1 MPSLLVVASGN
12 PHKIRE
18 INQILGIKTAVIG
31 MRELGPVPNLMETG
45 SSFEAN
51 ASTKVKQ
58 LRQWLDG
65 NANLQHRA
73 AAHSQTCLL
82 ADDSGLEVDALN
94 GAPGVRS
101 ARFAAA
107 KSSNDNTTDEQ
118 NNAKL
123 LTLLQTVPNEKRTA
137 RFRCVIALLP
147 YPAASKTPI
156 LFFTGTCEGQIAKN
170 PQGQN
175 GFGYDPLFLPAGYN
189 QSFGKLSPKIKNR
202 ISHRALALAQLAA
215 YLSLPQTK

>member
-1 MPSLLVVASGN
+1 MPSLLVIASGN
-12 PHKIRE
+12 PHKIQE
-18 INQILGIKTAVIG
+18 INQILEPKITVLG
-31 MRELGPVPNLMETG
+31 MRELGPAPNLAETG

-51 ASTKVKQ
+51 AASKVKQ
-58 LRQWLDG
+58 LRQWLND
-65 NANLQHRA
+65 NANLQPQT

-82 ADDSGLEVDALN
+82 AEDSGLEVDALN

-101 ARFAAA
+101 ARFAASKTSA
-107 KSSNDNTTDEQ
+107 GNATDEQ

-123 LTLLQTVPNEKRTA
+123 LSLLQTVPNEKRTA
-137 RFRCVIALLP
+137 RFRCVLALLP
-147 YPAASKTPI
+147 HPAANKTPI
-156 LFFTGTCEGQIAKN
+156 QFFTGTCEGQIAKN

-202 ISHRALALAQLAA
+202 ISHRSLALAKLAA
-215 YLSLPQTK
+215 YLSPPKTK

>member
-1 MPSLLVVASGN
+1 
-12 PHKIRE
+12 
-18 INQILGIKTAVIG
+18 
-31 MRELGPVPNLMETG
+31 MRELGPVPNLTETG

-51 ASTKVKQ
+51 AAMKVNQ

-65 NANLQHRA
+65 NVNLQRRA

-101 ARFAAA
+101 ARFAA
-107 KSSNDNTTDEQ
+107 KTSKDNATDEQ

-123 LTLLQTVPNEKRTA
+123 LSLLQTVPNEKRTA
-137 RFRCVIALLP
+137 RFCCVLALLP
-147 YPAASKTPI
+147 HPAANKTPI
-156 LFFTGTCEGQIAKN
+156 QFFTGTCEGQITKN

-215 YLSLPQTK
+215 YLSPPQTK

>member
-1 MPSLLVVASGN
+1 MPSLLIIASGN

-18 INQILGIKTAVIG
+18 INQILGPKIEVVG
-31 MRELGPVPNLMETG
+31 MRELGPTPDLAETG
-45 SSFEAN
+45 SSLESN
-51 ASTKVKQ
+51 ASLKVKQ
-58 LRQWLDG
+58 LRQWLNG
-65 NANLQHRA
+65 NANFQRRA

-94 GAPGVRS
+94 GAPGVLS

-107 KSSNDNTTDEQ
+107 KTSDDNATDEH

-123 LTLLQTVPNEKRTA
+123 LALLQTVPNEKRTA
-137 RFRCVIALLP
+137 RFRCVLALLQN
-147 YPAASKTPI
+147 PAANKTEVR
-156 LFFTGTCEGQIAKN
+156 FFTGTCEGQIAKN

-189 QSFGKLSPKIKNR
+189 QSFGELSAGVKNR
-202 ISHRALALAQLAA
+202 ISHRSLALAKLAA
-215 YLSLPQTK
+215 YLSPPQTK

>member
-1 MPSLLVVASGN
+1 MPLLLVIASGN
-12 PHKIRE
+12 PHKIHE
-18 INQILGIKTAVIG
+18 INQILGTRTAVVG
-31 MRELGPVPNLMETG
+31 MRQLGPVPNLAETG

-51 ASTKVKQ
+51 AAMKVIQ
-58 LRQWLDG
+58 LRQWLND
-65 NANLQHRA
+65 NANLQRQT

-82 ADDSGLEVDALN
+82 AEDSGLEVDALN

-101 ARFAAA
+101 ARFA
-107 KSSNDNTTDEQ
+107 SSKTSDGNASDEQ

-123 LTLLQTVPNEKRTA
+123 LSLLQTVPNQKRTA
-137 RFRCVIALLP
+137 RFRCVLALLP
-147 YPAASKTPI
+147 HPAANKTQI
-156 LFFTGTCEGQIAKN
+156 RFFTGTCEGQITKN

-202 ISHRALALAQLAA
+202 ISHRARALAKLAA
-215 YLSLPQTK
+215 HLSLPQTK

>member
-1 MPSLLVVASGN
+1 MPLLLVIASGN
-12 PHKIRE
+12 PHKIHE
-18 INQILGIKTAVIG
+18 INQILGTRTAVVG
-31 MRELGPVPNLMETG
+31 MRQLGPVPNLAETG
-45 SSFEAN
+45 SSFESN
-51 ASTKVKQ
+51 ATMKVMQ

-65 NANLQHRA
+65 NTNFQRQTAD
-73 AAHSQTCLL
+73 HSQTCLL
-82 ADDSGLEVDALN
+82 AEDSGLEVDALN

-101 ARFAAA
+101 ARFAASKTSDGNA
-107 KSSNDNTTDEQ
+107 SDEQ

-123 LTLLQTVPNEKRTA
+123 LSLLQTVPNKKRTA
-137 RFRCVIALLP
+137 RFRCVLALLP
-147 YPAASKTPI
+147 HPAANKTQI
-156 LFFTGTCEGQIAKN
+156 RFFTGTCEGQITKN

-202 ISHRALALAQLAA
+202 ISHRALALAKLAA

>member
-1 MPSLLVVASGN
+1 MPLLLVIASGN
-12 PHKIRE
+12 PHKIHE
-18 INQILGIKTAVIG
+18 INQILGTRTAVVG
-31 MRELGPVPNLMETG
+31 MRQLGPVPNLAETG

-51 ASTKVKQ
+51 AAMKVIQ
-58 LRQWLDG
+58 LRQWLND
-65 NANLQHRA
+65 NANLQRQT

-82 ADDSGLEVDALN
+82 AEDSGLEVDALN

-101 ARFAAA
+101 ARFAASKTSDGNA
-107 KSSNDNTTDEQ
+107 SDEQ

-123 LTLLQTVPNEKRTA
+123 LSLLQTVPNEKRTA
-137 RFRCVIALLP
+137 RFRCILALLP
-147 YPAASKTPI
+147 HPAANKTQI
-156 LFFTGTCEGQIAKN
+156 RFFTGTCEGQITKN

-175 GFGYDPLFLPAGYN
+175 GFGYDPLFLPAGCN

-202 ISHRALALAQLAA
+202 ISHRARALAKLAA